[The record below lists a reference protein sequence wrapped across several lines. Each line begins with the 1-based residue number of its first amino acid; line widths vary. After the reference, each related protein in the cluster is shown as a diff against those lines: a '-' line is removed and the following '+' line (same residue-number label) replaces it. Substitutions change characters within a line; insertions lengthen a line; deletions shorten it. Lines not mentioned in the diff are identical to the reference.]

1 MLAKYPLG
9 KVPWIDDGE
18 LTVYDSTVINKYLNE
33 KSDHALLLPQDVA
46 LRAKARALENYADEG
61 VLSKFCQ

>member
-1 MLAKYPLG
+1 MLVKHPLG

-18 LTVYDSTVINKYLNE
+18 LTVYESTVINKYLNE

-46 LRAKARALENYADEG
+46 LRQQARALENYADEG